1 MILKHKNSK
10 FINFVY
16 GPLCFGL
23 LLFACVT
30 SFSAAAQKIPAA
42 GSKSGEKAEIIL
54 PISEKDDYKV
64 EAKGS
69 KLVISFNK
77 TFDGNLGKASKNLK
91 DFVISQDVSKDG
103 KSITLLMN
111 TPISIKNRI
120 KNGNLIISINK
131 QKSAETANEND
142 NRKKNVKLSYG
153 DHDNFARFVF
163 SYNKKPVYSI
173 KKENNKTIISFLD
186 EISFQA
192 ENIKDYPDYK
202 QIEKTK
208 TKQGGMALSFPA
220 PLSQSFEYKDK
231 LVLDF
236 AKQIQKK
243 DKEEELDDS
252 RTIIRKSY
260 LINSQEAPAQQK
272 DEVASL
278 SFSWNVPV
286 ATAVFRRGEYI
297 WVIFDH
303 NRKIEIEKLRRQSE
317 KVADEVLQ
325 IPHNKGTVL
334 RFKPKNNVKV
344 GLRQEGLLWI
354 IDLYTHNIPYKIKEL
369 PVFSQYNSLKQ
380 AYLYVPTPNA
390 GNIIS
395 VIDPEIGDTILAAPN
410 VELGVGI
417 SSDYQ
422 YPDLKILPSEQG
434 FAIVPNASDIDF
446 SRGNTGLSIK
456 GHNRGLNISEDLENL
471 KRRQS
476 LGQSSAA
483 ENFDLKIAPQLLE
496 LKFNTAEDRLKS
508 DIANAEPEKR
518 TEARIQLAKYYIAKG
533 LGTNALKVLN
543 ALNEEKDPV
552 ATTEKFHALRGV
564 ANFLAER
571 YDNAIDDFSYG
582 KLPNQNEA
590 IFWRTLASSALEF
603 KKENNIVLFSFI
615 SVMKDYPQELKERIA
630 LVAAETAIQA
640 NDDISTQNFMDVL
653 KSTQGSINRKAYI
666 MYLNARK
673 SELQGYPRNALR
685 QYGTVIPMNS
695 QKYSSLARFEK
706 TNLELKLKIISLD
719 KAIAEFER
727 LRYAWGE
734 TKFKLLLLNKLAG
747 VYAQNK
753 DYYNALKTYQDAL
766 TIAAPKQKQDIL
778 DKMVRLF
785 EEVYLNNRADDMQ
798 PLKALAMYQDFE
810 WLAPRSRHYTSIVQK
825 LADRL
830 VAVDLLPRA
839 AEMLQEQLRLV
850 NLDDTQKAQIGTRLA
865 LINLFQADNIAALD
879 ILDKTEMENMPLS
892 LSQYRKIIRAQALDA
907 LGKHDDALEILEDDT
922 SKNALLL
929 KSGIYWKNARWDKAA
944 DTLKYLIEKPV
955 KGKPL
960 SEEQINYIL
969 DWATALKKA
978 GRETVIIRLRNK
990 FAPYFAKT
998 PYYSIFNVLTNS
1010 LEPDKIDL
1018 KAINQAVNDVTAY
1031 SNFSKLYNKSLR
1043 DTTLPK
1049 TATE

>member
-1 MILKHKNSK
+1 MT
-10 FINFVY
+10 FVY
-16 GPLCFGL
+16 GPFCFGL
-23 LLFACVT
+23 LLFACLTNTAAFAQKT
-30 SFSAAAQKIPAA
+30 SSAASLPDKR
-42 GSKSGEKAEIIL
+42 AEIIL
-54 PISEKDDYKV
+54 PVSDKDDYKV
-64 EAKGS
+64 EAKDN
-69 KLVISFNK
+69 KLIISFNRP
-77 TFDGNLGKASKNLK
+77 FDGNLGKASKNLK
-91 DFVISQDVSKDG
+91 DFLVSQEVAKDG
-103 KSITLLMN
+103 KSVTLVMN

-120 KNGNLIISINK
+120 KNGHLAISIRK
-131 QKSAETANEND
+131 QKPAEKSKSTGSHA
-142 NRKKNVKLSYG
+142 KNIKLTYG
-153 DHDNFARFVF
+153 SHEKFARFVF
-163 SYNKKPVYSI
+163 EYSQKPVYSV
-173 KKENNKTIISFLD
+173 KKENNKTVVSFMD
-186 EISFQA
+186 DIKIQA

-202 QIEKTK
+202 NIEKTIH
-208 TKQGGMALSFPA
+208 KQGGMDLSIPAL
-220 PLSQSFEYKDK
+220 LLQSFEYQNK

-236 AKQIQKK
+236 AKPIQKK
-243 DKEEELDDS
+243 EQEDELAAS
-252 RTIIRKSY
+252 STIVKKNL
-260 LINSQEAPAQQK
+260 LINAQETPSQPK

-286 ATAVFRRGEYI
+286 GAAVFRRGEYI

-303 NRKIEIEKLRRQSE
+303 TRKIEIDQLRRQSN

-325 IPHNKGTVL
+325 IPHKKGTVL
-334 RFKPKNNVKV
+334 RFKPKENVKV

-354 IDLYTHNIPYKIKEL
+354 VDLYTHNIPYQIKEL
-369 PVFSQYNSLKQ
+369 PVFTQYNSLKQ
-380 AYLYVPTPNA
+380 AYLYIPTPNA

-395 VIDPEIGDTILAAPN
+395 VVDPEIGDTIMAAPN
-410 VELGVGI
+410 VELGIGI
-417 SSDYQ
+417 NGDYK
-422 YPDLKILPSEQG
+422 YPDLEILPSEQG

-456 GHNRGLNISEDLENL
+456 GFNRGLNISEDLENM

-476 LGQSSAA
+476 LGLDSSP
-483 ENFDLKIAPQLLE
+483 EGFDLTIPAQLLE
-496 LKFNTAEDRLKS
+496 LPFNTAEDRLKS

-518 TEARIQLAKYYIAKG
+518 TDARLQLAKYYIAKG
-533 LGTNALKVLN
+533 LGTNALKILN

-552 ATTEKFHALRGV
+552 TSTEKFHSLHGV

-615 SVMKDYPQELKERIA
+615 SVIKDYPQELKERIA

-653 KSTQGSINRKAYI
+653 KSTQGSVNRKAYI

-673 SELQGYPRNALR
+673 SELQGYPRNAMR
-685 QYGTVIPMNS
+685 QYGSVIPMNS

-706 TNLELKLKIISLD
+706 TNLELKLKLISLD

-727 LRYAWGE
+727 LRYAWSE
-734 TKFKLLLLNKLAG
+734 PKFKMLLLNKLAA

-753 DYYNALKTYQDAL
+753 NYYNALKTYQDAL

-778 DKMVRLF
+778 DKMIRLF
-785 EEVYLNNRADDMQ
+785 EEVYINNRADDMQ

-839 AEMLQEQLRLV
+839 AEMLKNQLRLV
-850 NLDDTQKAQIGTRLA
+850 NLEDIQKAQIGTRLA

-879 ILDKTEMENMPLS
+879 ILDKTEMENMPQS
-892 LSQYRKIIRAQALDA
+892 LSQYRKIIRAQALDS
-907 LGKHDDALEILEDDT
+907 LGKHDDALELLEDDT

-929 KSGIYWKNARWDKAA
+929 KSSIYWNNARWDKAA

-969 DWATALKKA
+969 DWATALKKS

-990 FAPYFAKT
+990 FLPYFAKT
-998 PYYSIFNVLTNS
+998 PYYSIFNVLTNN

-1018 KAINQAVNDVTAY
+1018 KAINQAVNDVAAY

-1043 DTTLPK
+1043 NTTLPK
-1049 TATE
+1049 TAEE

>member
-1 MILKHKNSK
+1 MKHRNSNITP
-10 FINFVY
+10 FLY

-23 LLFACVT
+23 LLFACLT
-30 SFSAAAQKIPAA
+30 ISTASAQKTDSAEQA
-42 GSKSGEKAEIIL
+42 DKNAEIIL

-64 EAKGS
+64 ES
-69 KLVISFNK
+69 KDNKLIISFNRP
-77 TFDGNLGKASKNLK
+77 FDGNLGKASKNLK
-91 DFVISQDVSKDG
+91 NFVVSQNIDKDG
-103 KSITLLMN
+103 KSITLTMN
-111 TPISIKNRI
+111 TPVSIKNRI
-120 KNGNLIISINK
+120 KNGQLIISISK
-131 QKSAETANEND
+131 QKPAAKNKNANN
-142 NRKKNVKLSYG
+142 KNIRLAYG
-153 DHDNFARFVF
+153 NHEKFARFVF
-163 SYNKKPVYSI
+163 EYGKKPVYTV
-173 KKENNKTIISFLD
+173 KNENNKTVVSFSDDINLQS
-186 EISFQA
+186 ESLK
-192 ENIKDYPDYK
+192 NYPDYK
-202 QIEKTK
+202 NIEKTAN
-208 TKQGGMALSFPA
+208 KQGGTDITIPE
-220 PLSQSFEYKDK
+220 PLLQSFEYKNK

-236 AKQIQKK
+236 AKPEPQKK
-243 DKEEELDDS
+243 ETQEEEIHKGTS
-252 RTIIRKSY
+252 ISKST
-260 LINSQEAPAQQK
+260 LANAQGMPLPSK

-286 ATAVFRRGEYI
+286 GAAVFRRGEYI

-303 NRKIEIEKLRRQSE
+303 NRKIEIEKIRRQSE

-334 RFKPKNNVKV
+334 RFKPKKDVKI

-354 IDLYTHNIPYKIKEL
+354 IDLYTHDVEYKIREL
-369 PVFSQYNSLKQ
+369 PVFIQYNSLRQ

-390 GNIIS
+390 GVIIS
-395 VIDPEIGDTILAAPN
+395 VVDPEIGDTIMAAPN

-417 SSDYQ
+417 NSDYK
-422 YPDLKILPSEQG
+422 YPDLEILSSEQG
-434 FAIVPNASDIDF
+434 LAIIPETSDIEF

-456 GHNRGLNISEDLENL
+456 GYNRGLNISEDLENM

-476 LGQSSAA
+476 LGQD
-483 ENFDLKIAPQLLE
+483 NLLGGFDLKVSPQLLK
-496 LKFNTAEDRLKS
+496 LNFNTAEDRLKS
-508 DIANAEPEKR
+508 DIANAEPDKR

-533 LGTNALKVLN
+533 LGTNALKILN
-543 ALNEEKDPV
+543 ALSSEKDPV
-552 ATTEKFHALRGV
+552 AETEKFHALHGV

-590 IFWRTLASSALEF
+590 VFWRTLAASALEF

-630 LVAAETAIQA
+630 LVAADTAIQA
-640 NDDISTQNFMDVL
+640 NDDIATQNFMDVL
-653 KSTQGSINRKAYI
+653 KSSQSSINRKAHI
-666 MYLNARK
+666 MYLNAKK

-706 TNLELKLKIISLD
+706 TNLELKLKLISLD

-734 TKFKLLLLNKLAG
+734 PKFKLTLLNKLAE
-747 VYAQNK
+747 VYAQNQ
-753 DYYNALKTYQDAL
+753 DYYNALKTYQEAL
-766 TIAAPKQKQDIL
+766 TVARPQQRQDIM

-785 EEVYLNNRADDMQ
+785 EEVYLNNRADDMP
-798 PLKALAMYQDFE
+798 PLKALAMYQDFD
-810 WLAPRSRHYTSIVQK
+810 WLAPRSPHYTSIVQK

-830 VAVDLLPRA
+830 VAVDLLQRA
-839 AEMLQEQLRLV
+839 ADMLKEQLRLV
-850 NLDDTQKAQIGTRLA
+850 NLEDIQKAQIGTRLA
-865 LINLFQADNIAALD
+865 LIYLFQSDNMSALD
-879 ILDKTEMENMPLS
+879 ILDRTEMENMPEN
-892 LSQYRKIIRAQALDA
+892 LSQYRKIIRAQALDS
-907 LGKHDDALEILEDDT
+907 LGKHNDALQLLEDDT

-944 DTLKYLIEKPV
+944 DTIKYLIEKPV
-955 KGKPL
+955 KDKPL

-990 FAPYFAKT
+990 FLPYFAKT
-998 PYYSIFNVLTNS
+998 PYYSTFNVLTNN

-1018 KAINQAVNDVTAY
+1018 KAISQAVNDVAAY
-1031 SNFSKLYNKSLR
+1031 SNFSKLYNKTLR

-1049 TATE
+1049 TVE